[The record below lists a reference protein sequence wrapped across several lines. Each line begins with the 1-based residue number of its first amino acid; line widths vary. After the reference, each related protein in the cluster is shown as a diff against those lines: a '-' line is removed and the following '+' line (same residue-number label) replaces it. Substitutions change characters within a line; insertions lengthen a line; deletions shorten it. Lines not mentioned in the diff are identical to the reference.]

1 MYIFKDTIKTF
12 LNMFIEFN
20 VQVCVKQDIII
31 LSICP
36 IEMHTYVVQINEC
49 LRKFKVALFL
59 IIEKLKTLK

>member
-1 MYIFKDTIKTF
+1 
-12 LNMFIEFN
+12 MFIEFN